1 MRPTLLKSF
10 FVVVIFWFF
19 VTTFWWSVQDPAVN
33 YQALVSLKELF
44 PFIPLE
50 ITQESVKDVNIFH
63 ALGFQLNVLT
73 FWTLPLLMGSLITFL
88 IGYSVIWF
96 KAKGKRDARTYR
108 ESGHGEFRGL
118 NQTIG
123 EFPTPRGLPREEI
136 EINRENELFGK
147 MTEKEANL
155 LGEIVGTLAAH
166 PDAYAGEGI
175 SVPLMEYTESLI
187 EKCLNSD
194 KNPGLTAI
202 VAAAHQLGKITAYK
216 KSGSEW
222 NLIPAKTQ
230 EKEAATHLS
239 HLPAWFALP
248 PVEKNAVLLAVK
260 YNKTPRFLPELD
272 SDPETQ
278 RLAKQLLSIQDNK
291 QAAVIQEEKQKT
303 IEKIEENSEQS
314 LSDIIFEA
322 FLRGLPSLSFQN
334 RGLPKGVAAVAWKTK
349 SRVYMLEIKLRE
361 TVLAKLPSEVRGALT
376 NSKEKSRIQP
386 FTSEL
391 FKALK
396 EKGWLVTEI
405 DPWKVDSKEA
415 LWNVK
420 AGKLEFKGVIIVDVP
435 EEYLTQLPSDDSMYE
450 VTVTGTLFNNNG
462 GTSSPFNSFSRD
474 ALGSVLTGSP
484 QTNGLNESEKD

>member
-19 VTTFWWSVQDPAVN
+19 VTTFWWSLQKPEVN
-33 YQALVSLKELF
+33 AQALYELKNLF
-44 PFIPLE
+44 PFIPVE
-50 ITQESVKDVNIFH
+50 ASEEASIWT
-63 ALGFQLNVLT
+63 ALGVQLNVLAY
-73 FWTLPLLMGSLITFL
+73 WTLPLLTGSALTFL
-88 IGYSVIWF
+88 TGYGIIWL
-96 KAKGKRDARTYR
+96 KAKSKRDERSYR
-108 ESGHGEFRGL
+108 ESGHGSFRGL

-123 EFPTPRGLPREEI
+123 EFPTPSGLPREEI
-136 EINRENELFGK
+136 EINRDHELFSK
-147 MTEKEANL
+147 LSEKEADL
-155 LGEIVGTLAAH
+155 LSEIVGTLAAH

-175 SVPLMEYTESLI
+175 SISLMEYTESLI
-187 EKCLNSD
+187 EKCLQAD
-194 KNPGLTAI
+194 KNPGLTTI
-202 VAAAHQLGKITAYK
+202 VAAAHQMGKITAFK
-216 KSGSEW
+216 KVGSEW

-239 HLPAWFALP
+239 KLPAWFKLP
-248 PVEKNAVLLAVK
+248 EIERNAVLLAVK
-260 YNKTPRFLPELD
+260 YNKSPRYLPEVD
-272 SDPETQ
+272 SDAETQ

-291 QAAVIQEEKQKT
+291 QSAVIQEEKQKT
-303 IEKIEENSEQS
+303 IEKIQENSEQS

-349 SRVYMLEIKLRE
+349 SRIYMLEIKLRE
-361 TVLAKLPSEVRGALT
+361 TVLAKLPPEVRGALS
-376 NSKEKSRIQP
+376 NPKEKSRVQP

-391 FKALK
+391 FKSLK

-405 DPWKVDSKEA
+405 DSWKVDSKEA

-462 GTSSPFNSFSRD
+462 GGANSFNSFSKD
-474 ALGSVLTGSP
+474 ALGSVLTGST
-484 QTNGLNESEKD
+484 QNAATNVEKD